1 MQSNL
6 GEGRLLSNESLTQAL
21 LRDSHSMDSI
31 GDKDHRSMDEFEYHA
46 VSRPKS
52 IFYTDKIVK
61 FFVCVF
67 YGIIPCLFT
76 DRKTKWYSFFLPLLF
91 IMLHWYSVIGYIYCA
106 EMFWINSK
114 GSSAGSYQN
123 ATTNT
128 TKARNIATLPEIPL
142 ETLLLLLGLA
152 LSGAITVTMA
162 AIYFY
167 AKRNNFSGNKKREFN
182 LIPKINTNTSDDG
195 DEMQQIY
202 DLPEREWLAA
212 NILLILGLLN
222 VVFVLATDFAT
233 DTLFDFHGI
242 RAFLKTATPSNQ
254 AIYIMAVT
262 VLFWGFGG
270 TVCACCI
277 FHIMSRNIIMFINRV
292 EQSVIETP
300 MCRDEFFKLHEQLV
314 VYTEK
319 MINKFK
325 YWFAIHNSMFVILVA
340 AMIFEWIRFMRY
352 SKYAHNYILSQVAGT
367 MLICYKFAFPFFS
380 ASRVTVGF
388 EKFYLKTFR
397 RNQIKDVPEL
407 LLLQNQFGFTLF
419 GLRITPS
426 IALLVFLSSFLGI
439 LKFISGELHM

>member
-6 GEGRLLSNESLTQAL
+6 GEEILLSNESLTQAL
-21 LRDSHSMDSI
+21 LRDSLSMDCI
-31 GDKDHRSMDEFEYHA
+31 GDKDQRSTDEFEYHA

-52 IFYTDKIVK
+52 ILYTDKIVK

-76 DRKTKWYSFFLPLLF
+76 DRKTKWYSFFLPLSFVL
-91 IMLHWYSVIGYIYCA
+91 LQWYSVIGYIYCA
-106 EMFWINSK
+106 EMFWIDSN
-114 GSSAGSYQN
+114 GYSAVSYQN
-123 ATTNT
+123 ATTNN

-152 LSGAITVTMA
+152 ISGAITVTMA
-162 AIYFY
+162 VVYFY
-167 AKRNNFSGNKKREFN
+167 TKRNNFSGNKNSEFN
-182 LIPKINTNTSDDG
+182 VIPKISTNTSDDT
-195 DEMQQIY
+195 EEIQPVH
-202 DLPEREWLAA
+202 DLPEREWLVT
-212 NILLILGLLN
+212 NILLILGMLN
-222 VVFVLATDFAT
+222 IVFVLATDFAT
-233 DTLFDFHGI
+233 DTLFDFNGI
-242 RAFLKTATPSNQ
+242 RAFLKTATPPNQ
-254 AIYIMAVT
+254 AIYILAVT
-262 VLFWGFGG
+262 GLFWGFGG

-277 FHIMSRNIIMFINRV
+277 FHIMSRNIIMFISYV
-292 EQSVIETP
+292 EQLVIETA
-300 MCRDEFFKLHEQLV
+300 MCRDEFFKLHEHLV

-340 AMIFEWIRFMRY
+340 IMIFEWIRFMRH

-388 EKFYLKTFR
+388 KGFYVRTFR

-439 LKFISGELHM
+439 LKFISGEIQM